1 MLLQS
6 AKQSILKRTNILIRN
21 SFTPQAENMKKTRA
35 ICGTLQ
41 TSSPSQT
48 SVNNGPLKKYSSL
61 LESGALE
68 PDRHQF
74 IVVKHLQLLYNSIA
88 HQHEHAHYSKKTSG
102 GYEYELARKPPFCD
116 SFYIYGEVG
125 TGKTFLLDLIYE
137 CLPIRRKKRVH
148 FHAFMVF
155 LYSEFN
161 RWNLC
166 TTNENS
172 SAYLSSPI
180 EYIANKLMEDAWI
193 ICFDEMQLTDY
204 GSCSLLHGILSNLL
218 SKGALIIATS
228 NRSIDDLGDSS
239 ITESNSNTS
248 EHLHSLKG
256 LLKKHCVSLKLDS
269 INDYR
274 SSMKTGRIAYAYP
287 VSKETEEW
295 LDQTFSRVVGVGN
308 SLETR
313 YITVYGRKVPIPL
326 STTDG
331 VARFTATELFQK
343 HLGPADYIQLCNNYH
358 TVFIDRIPRMGM
370 AQRNAARRFL
380 SFIDAAYESRT
391 KLYCTAEC
399 QPEDIF
405 TLLPQEQN
413 DVDSHENQMH
423 FEMIGEIAYDLALS
437 QIDYKSLGIVSGE
450 DEIFSFKRAI
460 SRLKEMQSSVY
471 QMKPHQKQLFDPYVG
486 TAEERKRAIER
497 RHTRMSKR
505 QEIRDEIEYARR
517 NGDNITQLR
526 EDLDDVFMVN
536 ALRDHMKEEW
546 KHKRIQELDWG
557 DEASFTFS
565 NQAFGRQFN
574 HSRAFEKF
582 EMNRKLKE
590 TSSIFNVLPFLDLK
604 WWKSALR
611 RIVSSSN
618 DAIDR

>member
-1 MLLQS
+1 MVMFL
-6 AKQSILKRTNILIRN
+6 
-21 SFTPQAENMKKTRA
+21 
-35 ICGTLQ
+35 
-41 TSSPSQT
+41 
-48 SVNNGPLKKYSSL
+48 V
-61 LESGALE
+61 
-68 PDRHQF
+68 
-74 IVVKHLQLLYNSIA
+74 
-88 HQHEHAHYSKKTSG
+88 G
-102 GYEYELARKPPFCD
+102 GYEYELGTKPPFHN
-116 SFYIYGEVG
+116 SFYIYGDVG

-137 CLPIRRKKRVH
+137 CLPVSRKKRVH

-166 TTNENS
+166 VTNENS
-172 SAYLSSPI
+172 SIYLSSPL
-180 EYIANKLMEDAWI
+180 EYIADKLMEDAWI
-193 ICFDEMQLTDY
+193 ICFDEMQLADY
-204 GSCSLLHGILSNLL
+204 ASCSLLHGVLSNLL
-218 SKGALIIATS
+218 SKGALLIATS

-239 ITESNSNTS
+239 ITESNSNATK
-248 EHLHSLKG
+248 HLHSLKS

-269 INDYR
+269 LHDYR
-274 SSMKTGRIAYAYP
+274 SSMKTGKIAYAYP

-295 LDQTFSRVVGVGN
+295 LDQTFSRVVGVGK

-358 TVFIDRIPRMGM
+358 TVFIDRIPKMGM

-413 DVDSHENQMH
+413 GVDNHENQMH

-437 QIDYKSLGIVSGE
+437 QIEYKSLGIVSGE
-450 DEIFSFKRAI
+450 DEIFSFKRAV

-471 QMKPHQKQLFDPYVG
+471 QMTPHRKQLFDPYVG
-486 TAEERKRAIER
+486 TTEEKNKAIER
-497 RHTRMSKR
+497 RRIRMSET
-505 QEIRDEIEYARR
+505 QEIRDDIEYSRK
-517 NGDNITQLR
+517 NSYDKTQLR
-526 EDLDDVFMVN
+526 EELDGVFMVN
-536 ALRDHMKEEW
+536 VHKGHMKEEW
-546 KHKRIQELDWG
+546 KHKRNQELDWG
-557 DEASFTFS
+557 DEASFPIS
-565 NQAFGRQFN
+565 SQAFARQSSY
-574 HSRAFEKF
+574 SRTVERL
-582 EMNRKLKE
+582 EMTRNLKE
-590 TSSIFNVLPFLDLK
+590 ASSILNGLPFLELK
-604 WWKSALR
+604 WWKSAIK
-611 RIVSSSN
+611 RIVSSINNSV
-618 DAIDR
+618 DR